1 MELKIT
7 SNKYF
12 TAEICLLIIAAIRGV
27 QSTFACKVGFND
39 RKRTLSTPFMS
50 TPFYKLKKDKT
61 LLSKLKSNPRER
73 ERERERA

>member
-50 TPFYKLKKDKT
+50 TPF
-61 LLSKLKSNPRER
+61 
-73 ERERERA
+73 